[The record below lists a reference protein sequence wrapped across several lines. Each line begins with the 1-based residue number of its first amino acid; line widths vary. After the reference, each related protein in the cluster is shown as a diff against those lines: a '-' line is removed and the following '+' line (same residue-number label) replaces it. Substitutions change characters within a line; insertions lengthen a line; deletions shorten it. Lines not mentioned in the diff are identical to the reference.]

1 MSAGLAAFLAGDAGN
16 APSWFTL
23 ANTLAVFGAMSPVL
37 LLIIGKRLTT
47 RVEASTSRK
56 TDAEARKTDADA
68 ARELIAEA
76 RQIMADK
83 EALAD
88 AKIERVKA
96 DAEVQVERIKRDAE
110 RESFET
116 KQRLN
121 RLELDMDRLQHTLSV
136 HIPWDVEAWARIK
149 LMDAEFPQPPPID
162 PPPLEPPPSW
172 PRPPTH

>member
-1 MSAGLAAFLAGDAGN
+1 VTAVLAEFLAGDAAG

-23 ANTLAVFGAMSPVL
+23 ANTLAVFGALSPIML
-37 LLIIGKRLTT
+37 LVIGKRLTT
-47 RVEASTSRK
+47 KVDESTSRK

-76 RQIMADK
+76 RQIMQDK

-96 DAEVQVERIKRDAE
+96 DAEVQVQRIKADAE
-110 RESFET
+110 REGYET
-116 KQRLN
+116 RQRLS
-121 RLELDMDRLQHTLSV
+121 RLEIDMDRLQHTLSV

-149 LMDAEFPQPPPID
+149 MLDPNFPQPPSI
-162 PPPLEPPPSW
+162 EPPPAW
-172 PRPPTH
+172 PPEPPPH